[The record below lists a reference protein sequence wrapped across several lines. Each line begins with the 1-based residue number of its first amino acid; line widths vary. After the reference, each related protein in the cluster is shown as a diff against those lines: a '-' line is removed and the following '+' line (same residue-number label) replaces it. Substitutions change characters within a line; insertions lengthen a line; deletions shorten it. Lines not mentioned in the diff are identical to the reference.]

1 MSQLLVTPRN
11 HDIPAEWNRADVP
24 YPAICIHELFE
35 QQVERTPGKIAASFN
50 EQNVTYFELN
60 AKANQLANH
69 LMNLGVR
76 PETLVAVSLTRSLN
90 MLLAV
95 LAILKA
101 GGAYV
106 FLDPSYPVERL
117 SFMLEDSQAM
127 LLISEP
133 QLFPELQTSSEKTL
147 ILDRDNHF
155 LAAQS
160 RSNPS
165 PKAMPHNLAYVLYT
179 SGSTGKPKG
188 VQIEHRSVVNFLT
201 SMGAILG
208 FDSHDV
214 LLAITTMSFDIA
226 GLELYLPLV
235 TGGRLIIASREMTM
249 DGEQLRSTIE
259 GKGVTVMQATPVTWQ
274 MLLDSGWANSSM
286 KVLCGG
292 EGLRRELARRLLRS
306 SPYVWNLYGHTET
319 TIWSTTYRVKSEEYA
334 IVPIGKPIA
343 NTQMH
348 ILDSNLE
355 PVRFGEIGEL
365 YIGGDGV
372 ARGYLKR
379 PELTAQRFI
388 ADPFRAGARLH
399 KTGDLARYLQSGDIE
414 FLGRTDNQ
422 IKIRGF
428 RIDLGEIESTL
439 EERPDILH
447 AVVSSDEVGADMRLT
462 AYFVA
467 KPNTNPRAAEL
478 KGWLRTKLPDYMVPA
493 VFYRLDAMP
502 LTFNGKIDRR
512 ALPKTV
518 QEKFA
523 DEGSVAPRD
532 RLETE
537 LVTIWEQTLGRTGI
551 GVRDDFFD
559 LGGYSVMA
567 AKLMQRIEETWAKRL
582 PIIALFRA
590 PTIEKLAALL
600 RKEMEIAGSSSQFLT
615 PSDTDTDTLP
625 PGLASLRNHT
635 AKKPALRRGVNRILH
650 LLSRVLPGASSV
662 RPFLHRL
669 RGVRIAHNVFIGDD
683 VYIENEFPERV
694 EIRHGATIGLR
705 TTIVAHTG
713 GAGQIIIGK
722 NAFIGANSVL
732 VTAGNRTLTIGEGA
746 VLMAGSVVTADIPP
760 FTVCGVERAKPLAR
774 LSKPFTG
781 DTSYEEFIT
790 SMRPL
795 GMALVAACLSMN
807 SLTALLN

>member
-1 MSQLLVTPRN
+1 MSQSLVTPRN
-11 HDIPAEWNRADVP
+11 YSIPAEWNRTDVP

-35 QQVERTPGKIAASFN
+35 QQVERTPGKIAASFK
-50 EQNVTYFELN
+50 EQNATYFELN

-69 LMNLGVR
+69 LVNLGVG
-76 PETLVAVSLTRSLN
+76 PETLVAVLLTRSLN
-90 MLLAV
+90 MLVAV

-106 FLDPSYPVERL
+106 FLDPAYPVERL

-127 LLISEP
+127 LLISEH
-133 QLFPELQTSSEKTL
+133 QLVPELQTTSEKTL
-147 ILDRDNHF
+147 ILDRENH
-155 LAAQS
+155 LVATQS
-160 RSNPS
+160 QSNPF
-165 PKAMPHNLAYVLYT
+165 PQAMPHNLAYVLYT

-201 SMGAILG
+201 SMRATLG

-235 TGGRLIIASREMTM
+235 TGGRVIIATREMTI

-259 GKGVTVMQATPVTWQ
+259 GQGVTVMQATPVTWQ
-274 MLLDSGWANSSM
+274 MLLDSGWHDSSM

-306 SPYVWNLYGHTET
+306 SPYVWNLYGPTET
-319 TIWSTTYRVKSEEYA
+319 TIWSSTYRVKSDDYA

-348 ILDSNLE
+348 ILDPNLE

-379 PELTAQRFI
+379 PELTAQKFI

-399 KTGDLARYLQSGDIE
+399 KTGDLVRYLQSGDIE
-414 FLGRTDNQ
+414 FLGRADNQ

-447 AVVSSDEVGADMRLT
+447 AIVSSHEVGADMRLT

-467 KPNTNPRAAEL
+467 RPATNPTAPEL
-478 KGWLRTKLPDYMVPA
+478 KRWLKQKLPDYMVPA
-493 VFYRLDAMP
+493 AFFRLDAMP

-523 DEGSVAPRD
+523 DENSLPPRD
-532 RLETE
+532 RLEEE

-551 GVRDDFFD
+551 GIRDDFFD
-559 LGGYSVMA
+559 LGGYSMVA
-567 AKLMQRIEETWAKRL
+567 TKVIQRIEETWAKRL

-615 PSDTDTDTLP
+615 SSDTGTFP

-635 AKKPALRRGVNRILH
+635 PKKPALRRGVNRMLH
-650 LLSRVLPGASSV
+650 LLSRLLPGASNV

-669 RGVRIAHNVFIGDD
+669 RGVRIAENVFVGDD
-683 VYIENEFPERV
+683 VYIENEFPECV
-694 EIRHGATIGLR
+694 EIQQGVTIGLR

-732 VTAGNRTLTIGEGA
+732 VSAGNRTLTIGEGA

-760 FTVCGVERAKPLAR
+760 FSVCGVERARPLAS

-795 GMALVAACLSMN
+795 AMALVAGCLGMN
-807 SLTALLN
+807 RLSVLLN